1 MRLKWRKL
9 KRRKH
14 IHDRVRPVKF
24 RGTTLSFPAKD
35 IATLQFY
42 KAFIQIKTTYSLLI
56 MAPKYPPIGKL
67 MINTV
72 IKLEYLPIETNI
84 YKIVVIN
91 VTILIIIPSI
101 VFLL

>member
-1 MRLKWRKL
+1 
-9 KRRKH
+9 
-14 IHDRVRPVKF
+14 
-24 RGTTLSFPAKD
+24 
-35 IATLQFY
+35 
-42 KAFIQIKTTYSLLI
+42 
-56 MAPKYPPIGKL
+56 

-101 VFLL
+101 VFSLWFLLRARKNIIVPLII

>member
-1 MRLKWRKL
+1 
-9 KRRKH
+9 
-14 IHDRVRPVKF
+14 
-24 RGTTLSFPAKD
+24 
-35 IATLQFY
+35 
-42 KAFIQIKTTYSLLI
+42 